1 MKTMIDFEN
10 LTEFA
15 DYFRDDKT
23 CAEHL
28 AAIRFRN
35 GEYCP
40 HCRHDKIHKF
50 SDGKRYRCA
59 KCKTDFTIRNG
70 TVFGDSKL
78 PLRKWFM
85 AIYLLTT
92 SGKGISS
99 YQLAK
104 QIKVTQKTAWFMNH
118 RIRSAAKQNKGNL
131 FGKIEADETF
141 IGGLSKNMHKAKRL
155 AAIKGT
161 GGTGKTPIFGMK
173 SRDGEVRAKVVRS
186 VGMLDLHRE
195 IKSNVAQGATLYTDK
210 WVAYRGLTG
219 QFNHTTV
226 DHMAK
231 EYVNGDCHTNGIE
244 SFWALFKRGYM
255 GVYHNMSRKHMQKYV
270 DEFCF
275 RFNRRAGEMKNVFHD
290 SVTEMVEGTKLPYAT
305 LIEKPL

>member
-1 MKTMIDFEN
+1 MNTMIDFEN
-10 LTEFA
+10 LTDFA
-15 DYFRDDKT
+15 DYFCDDKV

-40 HCRHDKIHKF
+40 HCRHDKINKF

-118 RIRSAAKQNKGNL
+118 RIRSAAKQNGGNL
-131 FGKIEADETF
+131 FGTVEVDETYV
-141 IGGLSKNMHKAKRL
+141 GGLEKNKRASKRS
-155 AAIKGT
+155 KGT
-161 GGTGKTPIFGMK
+161 RGRSVKTKTP
-173 SRDGEVRAKVVRS
+173 V
-186 VGMLDLHRE
+186 VGMIQRGGE
-195 IKSNVAQGATLYTDK
+195 IRAQVVERVNMATVENNIKSNVAKGTQIMSDDFLSYARIGKMFPHKSVSHA
-210 WVAYRGLTG
+210 RG
-219 QFNHTTV
+219 
-226 DHMAK
+226 
-231 EYVNGDCHTNGIE
+231 EYVKGTCHTNSIE
-244 SFWALFKRGYM
+244 SFWALFKRGYH
-255 GVYHNMSRKHMQKYV
+255 GIYHSMSRKHMQRYV

-275 RFNRRAGEMKNVFHD
+275 RFNRRAGDMKSIFHD
-290 SVTEMVEGTKLPYAT
+290 TVVEMIEGKQLPYQT
-305 LIEKPL
+305 LIQKPI

>member
-15 DYFRDDKT
+15 DYFCDDKV

-40 HCRHDKIHKF
+40 HCRHDKIFKF

-59 KCKTDFTIRNG
+59 KCKQDFTIRNG
-70 TVFGDSKL
+70 TVFGDSRL

-92 SGKGISS
+92 NGKGISS

-118 RIRSAAKQNKGNL
+118 RIRSASKQGNGNL

-141 IGGLSKNMHKAKRL
+141 IGGLSKNMHKKKWE

-173 SRDGEVRAKVVRS
+173 SRDGEVRAMVVS
-186 VGMLDLHRE
+186 P
-195 IKSNVAQGATLYTDK
+195 SA
-210 WVAYRGLTG
+210 
-219 QFNHTTV
+219 
-226 DHMAK
+226 
-231 EYVNGDCHTNGIE
+231 
-244 SFWALFKRGYM
+244 
-255 GVYHNMSRKHMQKYV
+255 
-270 DEFCF
+270 
-275 RFNRRAGEMKNVFHD
+275 
-290 SVTEMVEGTKLPYAT
+290 
-305 LIEKPL
+305 